1 MKHAYHPAAPAA
13 QKHIVRTDIQGLR
26 ALAVVLVVL
35 QHTWNQPIG
44 GFIGVD
50 IFFVISGY
58 LISKIIIRDIETHG
72 KLRLPRFYARRIRRI
87 IPIALVVTL
96 VTIALSW
103 VTWYTPKALQYT
115 LDGIW
120 STLWVA
126 NWHFAGAGTDY
137 LAHSDSPSPFQHYWS
152 LSVEEQFYI
161 AWPVLLMLAWAI
173 GKKRNPQR
181 FLTLSIIV
189 VLVASFAWA
198 LAMTAVKPTWAY
210 FDTISRSFEFALGAL
225 AGRIAIKPQH
235 GKTLGLI
242 GLIGLIASAILILPS
257 YPFPG
262 PLALLPALFA
272 FLIVVS
278 PEQDPVSKATL
289 SNPVSQWLGN
299 ISYSLYLWH
308 FPVLIFAEAWFA
320 PNSMQKTILIAIMLV
335 LSHLSYHFVEEPL
348 RHSNLLKSWETDTAN
363 KPDAFAVRRSAIVST
378 AVLATVGAMALWQ
391 LLPSKYGVLAPQ
403 TMNVVRAEA
412 QTPFSNSQQ
421 ATDATLN
428 AITATTSW
436 NDKKPSPHALTQS
449 QMGYAMAPGSPCTA
463 AFGDTKL
470 GLCEWG
476 SSDAERTILVL
487 GDSVAMAWT
496 SALTKDLASDTRVI
510 AAGVGSCSIMSIK
523 QEADFKAAQFSEK
536 CATTRQAMFD
546 LAAEIQPD
554 VTVIASAAGGYNY
567 QLDTNS
573 KIITDEADKTSS
585 WTAGTKETVTTL
597 LASSGKIV
605 VLGSPAITADP
616 RTCIT
621 RFSTPADCVADVPDF
636 QQKKETAEAQAVAT
650 LKQEGQPVER
660 VDLLSLTSANGQ
672 APLVIG
678 DYITHTDTVHITN
691 AYAEMFTQI
700 IQQKIEE

>member
-1 MKHAYHPAAPAA
+1 
-13 QKHIVRTDIQGLR
+13 
-26 ALAVVLVVL
+26 
-35 QHTWNQPIG
+35 
-44 GFIGVD
+44 
-50 IFFVISGY
+50 
-58 LISKIIIRDIETHG
+58 
-72 KLRLPRFYARRIRRI
+72 
-87 IPIALVVTL
+87 
-96 VTIALSW
+96 
-103 VTWYTPKALQYT
+103 
-115 LDGIW
+115 
-120 STLWVA
+120 
-126 NWHFAGAGTDY
+126 
-137 LAHSDSPSPFQHYWS
+137 
-152 LSVEEQFYI
+152 
-161 AWPVLLMLAWAI
+161 MLAWAI
-173 GKKRNPQR
+173 GKKTRNPQR
-181 FLTLSIIV
+181 FLTLAIIA
-189 VLVASFAWA
+189 VLVASFVWA

-225 AGRIAIKPQH
+225 AGRAVVKPKH
-235 GKTLGLI
+235 GRTLGLI
-242 GLIGLIASAILILPS
+242 GLIGLIASAVLILPS

-262 PLALLPALFA
+262 PLALLPAIFA
-272 FLIVVS
+272 FMIVAS

-320 PNSMQKTILIAIMLV
+320 PNNAQKIILIVIMLV
-335 LSHLSYHFVEEPL
+335 LSHLSYRLVEEPL
-348 RHSNLLKSWETDTAN
+348 RHSSLLKSWETNLAN
-363 KPDAFAVRRSAIVST
+363 KPEAFAVRRSALVST

-403 TMNVVRAEA
+403 TMTVVRAEA
-412 QTPFSNSQQ
+412 QSPFNNGQQ

-428 AITATTSW
+428 AVITNSISW
-436 NDKKPSPHALTQS
+436 NNKKPSPHALTQS

-476 SSDAERTILVL
+476 KPDAERTILVL

-496 SALTKDLASDTRVI
+496 PALTKDLASDTRVI

-523 QEADFKAAQFSEK
+523 QEADFKASQFSDK

-554 VTVIASAAGGYNY
+554 VTVIASAAGGYDY
-567 QLDTNS
+567 QLDKNS
-573 KIITDEADKTSS
+573 KIITDEANKTSS
-585 WTAGTKETVTTL
+585 WAAGTKETVTTL
-597 LASSGKIV
+597 LANSGKVV

-621 RFSTPADCVADVPDF
+621 RFSSPADCLADIPDF
-636 QQKKETAEAQAVAT
+636 QQKKETAEAQAVTA
-650 LKQEGQPVER
+650 LQDEGEAVER

-672 APLVIG
+672 APLVVG